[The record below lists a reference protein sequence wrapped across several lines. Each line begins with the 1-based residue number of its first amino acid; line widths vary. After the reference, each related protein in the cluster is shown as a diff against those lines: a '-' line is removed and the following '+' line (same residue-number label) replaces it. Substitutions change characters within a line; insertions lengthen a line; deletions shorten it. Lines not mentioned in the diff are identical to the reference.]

1 MRTRAR
7 THAQVSNT
15 DDSSTIIERMVAAL
29 SAVACDE
36 TYMVTYTLLR
46 EIVQPFNFSCT
57 CMLYACCMDVLWRAA
72 SMLWLCGMCVCVC
85 VPADTV
91 EMITPES
98 LSDQPVRTPHVI
110 GLYNTTMQCSHGKL
124 AITRYNRLNKM
135 CELSVLLIVQLL
147 IQYIAT

>member
-1 MRTRAR
+1 M
-7 THAQVSNT
+7 HVVW
-15 DDSSTIIERMVAAL
+15 MFYGVLHLCCGYAA
-29 SAVACDE
+29 
-36 TYMVTYTLLR
+36 
-46 EIVQPFNFSCT
+46 
-57 CMLYACCMDVLWRAA
+57 
-72 SMLWLCGMCVCVC
+72 CVCVC

-124 AITRYNRLNKM
+124 AITHYNRLNKM

-147 IQYIAT
+147 IQYIVQGWTSIVLELPGPHQFVTCGLTVYTRSL